1 MGESPGGTTLANLLS
16 DDVFRA
22 PMISIAAGR
31 VPGATVKDKFGYDPN
46 VNTSF
51 EPIWSESSTHTFRT
65 TAATMTASSGSSD
78 DAAAGT
84 GCRTLTIE
92 GVDANFNAVVETI
105 TLNGTTGVTIP
116 TDLMIVD
123 RAYCVGSGSADINVG
138 NIYVGTGAITSGKPA
153 VVECLIDAAAGQS
166 LVGWTVIPA
175 GFTAYATN
183 VTFTV
188 SRSANVN
195 IDIRIRTKAVG
206 MSWRTRQYYVFFRS
220 TLPKPNL
227 IPRVYEEKT
236 IIVFEAKGSA
246 TGNPVSVELE
256 MLLIEDAMFHWP
268 S

>member
-16 DDVFRA
+16 DDIFRS
-22 PMISIAAGR
+22 PMIAIASGR
-31 VPGATVKDKFGYDPN
+31 IPGATVKDKFGFDPD

-51 EPIWSESSTHTFRT
+51 EPIWSESSAHTFRS
-65 TAATMTASSGSSD
+65 TAATMTASSDSSD

-92 GVDANFNAVVETI
+92 GVDANFNVVVETV
-105 TLNGTTGVTIP
+105 TLNGTTPVTIP

-123 RAYCVGSGSADINVG
+123 RVYCVGSGSADSNVG
-138 NIYVGTGAITSGKPA
+138 NIYVGTGTVTSGKPA
-153 VVECLIDAAAGQS
+153 VVECLIDIDAGQS

-175 GFTAYATN
+175 GFTGYGTN
-183 VTFTV
+183 ITFTA
-188 SRSANVN
+188 SRFANTN
-195 IDIRIRTKAVG
+195 IDVRVRTKAVG
-206 MSWRTRQYYVFFRS
+206 MSWRTRQYYVLFQS
-220 TLPKPNL
+220 TLPKANL

-256 MLLIEDAMFHWP
+256 MLLIDNSEFHWP
-268 S
+268 A